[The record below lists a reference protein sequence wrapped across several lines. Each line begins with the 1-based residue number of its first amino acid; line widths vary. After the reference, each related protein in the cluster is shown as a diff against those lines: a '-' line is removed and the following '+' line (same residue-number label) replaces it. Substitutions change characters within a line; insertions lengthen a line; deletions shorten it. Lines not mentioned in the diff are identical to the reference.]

1 MKPEASPLRRRP
13 GPGAWIAAVAAMT
26 ISSAAQAGDLNAFQN
41 LTQAEFHKISQDL
54 GAALS
59 YKGVT
64 PATPLGLAGFDF
76 ALEVSSTDIRH
87 SDLFRLAGGG
97 EPSNIY
103 VPKVHLYKGLF
114 AGFDIGAFVG
124 GASSVNATIF
134 GVDARYAFVAD
145 TLTTPAVAVRLSG
158 TKSTGGGDLDVT
170 TYAADLMV
178 SKKLAIVT
186 PYAGAG
192 VVRVQSKAGGSLLE
206 REQFS
211 QGRGF
216 LGVNVNFG
224 VINLAFEAEKMG
236 SNSTLSAKAGWR
248 F

>member
-1 MKPEASPLRRRP
+1 MKLRL
-13 GPGAWIAAVAAMT
+13 WIPAFAGMTAALGLPAH
-26 ISSAAQAGDLNAFQN
+26 AGDLNGFAN
-41 LTQAEFHKISQDL
+41 LTQSQFHDLSKDL

-64 PATPLGLAGFDF
+64 PATPLGLVGFDLG
-76 ALEVSSTDIRH
+76 LEVSATDLKN

-97 EPSNIY
+97 DESRLY
-103 VPKVHLYKGLF
+103 VPKVHLYKGIF

-124 GASSVNATIF
+124 GVSSINATLF
-134 GVDARYAFVAD
+134 GADVRYAFLD
-145 TLTTPAVAVRLSG
+145 DSLTTPAVAVRLSG
-158 TKSTGGGDLDVT
+158 TKSTGGGELDVT
-170 TYAADLMV
+170 TYGIDLMV
-178 SKKLAIVT
+178 SKKFTIVT

-192 VVRVQSKAGGSLLE
+192 AVRVQSKAGGSSLE
-206 REQFS
+206 REQFT

-224 VINLAFEAEKMG
+224 VINLAFEAEKMSG
-236 SNSTLSAKAGWR
+236 NSTLSAKAGWR

>member
-1 MKPEASPLRRRP
+1 MKRKL
-13 GPGAWIAAVAAMT
+13 WIPTFAGMMAALAP
-26 ISSAAQAGDLNAFQN
+26 SADAGDLNAFRN
-41 LTQAEFHKISQDL
+41 LTQDEFHKLSQDL

-64 PATPLGLAGFDF
+64 PATPLGFAGFDF
-76 ALEVSSTDIRH
+76 ALEVSATDIKH
-87 SDLFRLAGGG
+87 SDLFRLAGGDA
-97 EPSNIY
+97 PSTIY
-103 VPKVHLYKGLF
+103 VPKVHAYKGLF

-124 GASSVNATIF
+124 GASSLNATIF
-134 GVDARYAFVAD
+134 GADARFAFIDD
-145 TLTTPAVAVRLSG
+145 TLTTPALAVRVSG
-158 TKSTGGGDLDVT
+158 TKSTGGGDLDVS
-170 TYAADLMV
+170 TYGADLMV
-178 SKKLAIVT
+178 SKKFTIVT

-192 VVRVQSKAGGSLLE
+192 VVRVQSKAGGSSLA
-206 REQFS
+206 REEFS

-216 LGVNVNFG
+216 VGVNVNFG